1 MKYLVSGRIA
11 NAVFLF
17 TFVVGSAI
25 ALLLFTQGASA
36 YRSQELNHAQQHL
49 QQFVARYDVA
59 LQQTVERS
67 SKLAQAI
74 KENNPLAATQ
84 FNQFIQLVYPK
95 PQDVAEINWLKN
107 AGNATTGLHFSTEN
121 GLSAFSIY
129 LLQI

>member
-25 ALLLFTQGASA
+25 ALLLFNQGASA

-67 SKLAQAI
+67 SKR
-74 KENNPLAATQ
+74 
-84 FNQFIQLVYPK
+84 
-95 PQDVAEINWLKN
+95 
-107 AGNATTGLHFSTEN
+107 
-121 GLSAFSIY
+121 
-129 LLQI
+129 